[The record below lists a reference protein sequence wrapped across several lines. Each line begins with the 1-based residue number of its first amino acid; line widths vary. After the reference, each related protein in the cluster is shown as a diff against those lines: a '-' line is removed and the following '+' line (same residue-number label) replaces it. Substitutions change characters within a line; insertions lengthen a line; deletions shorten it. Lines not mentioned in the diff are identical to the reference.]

1 MEDEMSCR
9 KGHKNQ
15 AELYRWYLATDQAA
29 RVALSEDPELREL
42 QLAGR
47 ALFAVRQQGWKLT
60 ATAEKSPAD
69 QAGIDWIWEHPSKGW
84 FPIDCTA
91 QGKLDKS
98 RLVHL
103 VFMENM
109 ETREGGGL
117 TAGTKIDLAE
127 LLVGLTKSTPL
138 LTRSLLAPP
147 AVEPVRDS
155 SAHLARFQA
164 ALFALKRHQYG
175 ELFLEWANE
184 LNKAVRYLAAC
195 QDSENDLGLD
205 LIQSLITDGVRQYFA
220 LALANRPLPVTRQG
234 FTRGFSL
241 SWSAASDTLVLG
253 RSESANVRGLSQM
266 INCRFDSAYFAKVQR
281 AGSATAA
288 LLQAKRGFA
297 ARGLEFVVHFLLDA
311 LEQKRLRQ

>member
-1 MEDEMSCR
+1 MSCR

-15 AELYRWYLATDQAA
+15 AELYRWYLAAEQAA

-42 QLAGR
+42 QLASR

-60 ATAEKSPAD
+60 ATAENSPAD
-69 QAGIDWIWEHPSKGW
+69 QAGIDWIWEHPGKGW

-91 QGKLDKS
+91 EGKPDKS

-103 VFMENM
+103 VFMDNM
-109 ETREGGGL
+109 ETKEGGGL
-117 TAGTKIDLAE
+117 TAGTKIDFAA
-127 LLVGLTKSTPL
+127 LLVGLTKSSPL
-138 LTRSLLAPP
+138 LTRALLAPP

-155 SAHLARFQA
+155 SVHVARFQA
-164 ALFALKRHQYG
+164 ALFALKRHQHG
-175 ELFLEWANE
+175 ELFQEWAGE

-195 QDSENDLGLD
+195 RDSENDLGLD
-205 LIQSLITDGVRQYFA
+205 LIQSLIKDGVREYFA
-220 LALANRPLPVTRQG
+220 LALAKRSIPVNRQG

-241 SWSAASDTLVLG
+241 SWSANSDILVLG
-253 RSESANVRGLSQM
+253 RLESANVRGLSQM
-266 INCRFDSAYFAKVQR
+266 INRQFDSAYFAKVQR
-281 AGSATAA
+281 AGNATAA

-297 ARGLEFVVHFLLDA
+297 ARGVEFVVHFLLDG